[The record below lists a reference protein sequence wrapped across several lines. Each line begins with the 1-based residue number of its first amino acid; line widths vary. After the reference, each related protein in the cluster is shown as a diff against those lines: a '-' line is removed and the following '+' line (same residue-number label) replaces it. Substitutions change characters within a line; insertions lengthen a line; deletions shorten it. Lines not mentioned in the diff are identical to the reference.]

1 MQIYFYHGNFILQK
15 FCTYNE
21 NKHITAEILK
31 NNMKIEIYNKI
42 EKTNNVYINI

>member
-1 MQIYFYHGNFILQK
+1 MKINTLPQK
-15 FCTYNE
+15 F
-21 NKHITAEILK
+21 KK